1 MSSQYSNLIIRLTGL
16 IVTAILLIQP
26 WLVKYNFLDP
36 FIVMG
41 WTGVIAAIISISV
54 SSLVLAFY
62 RPAKGFNSL
71 TATLSIIFVAIGIS
85 LYKTNYNVCLRIS
98 MIAIGSIACIG
109 SLRLFRKSIDNYSIA
124 GMISLSGFFMAIY
137 GICQYYGHDFLLQD
151 KYQVVGTLTNP
162 NFYGLFLCLTTSI
175 TFGLVVE
182 FYKKGLLKNLWIFS
196 FLFLTQLGVIIL
208 LGRTG
213 HLLCIPFMILIW
225 FWSNL
230 FKISGKIS
238 RKSPIIVGFFIAII
252 CLGFQWLIFN
262 ETIKYPW
269 NSLTKVPYKAQSFV
283 SRIILWQMGFEIFKE
298 HPFTGA
304 GAGSAPYIMP
314 LKRPPTGS
322 LLGLKIYNDDPHS
335 IIISILAETGF
346 LGLWGFC
353 SLLVAIY
360 GCFARKNTKYEPE
373 IENEPTRESKSDD
386 DKSSLIKDLPKS
398 IILTT
403 EDGREISNNSYNQ
416 EPDRVEFPWSFTL
429 IMLIIVYYGFQAG
442 FIGEKYIIS
451 LVTLMIITFGVGT
464 SLFNTSIKTKKN
476 DYYFLSKSTLVAIFT
491 FVFYGLFNNVISILP
506 LSLFIIT
513 IIGLHFSCCLP
524 DIRFKQRITGISLL
538 FIILPVVYG
547 FSACFFEKTYAK
559 ELTYLTEGVINDS
572 KANYQ
577 NAEQSYFSAININPQ
592 CLKAYYGLAKALYNQ
607 GKTEEAQDVFTQL
620 DSMVPNIYRS
630 KYEIAKISYEKGKI
644 LEAHRF
650 AINNLKW
657 AEDPMSYELLGKI
670 LLVEGRRTEAEEV
683 FKEGLLAIP
692 ANEEERIYADW
703 IRLNL
708 AALAIEKGDN
718 NNCKNYLMQIK
729 SDVANNINA
738 LYMKGMVFIQEKK
751 YDDAIVIFEE
761 ALKSY
766 SNNPRILNAL
776 GYILTITNKN
786 LDRAQILLE
795 TAFEILKD
803 EQQSHSLYEYL
814 MVANSLG
821 KLYQKQNK
829 MKQAGELLKLSYEE
843 TPDELK
849 ELKAERLKDLN
860 DFYNSFKPAE

>member
-1 MSSQYSNLIIRLTGL
+1 MSSKISNLIIRVTGL
-16 IVTAILLIQP
+16 VVTALLLIQP
-26 WLVKYNFLDP
+26 WLVKFNFLDP

-41 WTGVIAAIISISV
+41 WTGIIAAILAISV

-62 RPAKGFNSL
+62 RPAKGFNTL

-85 LYKTNYNVCLRIS
+85 LYKTNYNVCLRVS
-98 MIAIGSIACIG
+98 MIAIGIVACIG

-137 GICQYYGHDFLLQD
+137 AICQFYGHDFLLQSQ
-151 KYQVVGTLTNP
+151 YQVVGTLTNP
-162 NFYGLFLCLTTSI
+162 NFLGLFLCLTTSI
-175 TFGLVVE
+175 SFGLVAE

-196 FLFLTQLGVIIL
+196 FFFLTQFGVIFL
-208 LGRTG
+208 LGKSG
-213 HLLCIPFMILIW
+213 HLLSVLFMILIW

-238 RKSPIIVGFFIAII
+238 RKSPIIVGFFIALF

-262 ETIKYPW
+262 QTIKYPW
-269 NSLTKVPYKAQSFV
+269 NKLTKVPYNAQSFV

-298 HPFTGA
+298 HSLTGA
-304 GAGSAPYIMP
+304 GAGAAPYIMP

-335 IIISILAETGF
+335 IVISILAETGF

-360 GCFARKNTKYEPE
+360 GCFARKNTKYEPD
-373 IENEPTRESKSDD
+373 IETELILENHSVDDFSK
-386 DKSSLIKDLPKS
+386 IKKEMPKS
-398 IILTT
+398 IIITT
-403 EDGREISNNSYNQ
+403 EDGREIRNDSDKAESD
-416 EPDRVEFPWSFTL
+416 EIEFPWFISL
-429 IMLIIVYYGFQAG
+429 IMLIILYLGFQSG
-442 FIGEKYIIS
+442 FIGKDYIPAFI
-451 LVTLMIITFGVGT
+451 TLMIITFGIGT
-464 SLFNTSIKTKKN
+464 SFFNNSVKTTKN
-476 DYYFLSKSTLVAIFT
+476 DFYFLGKSTLVAIFT
-491 FVFYGLFNNVISILP
+491 FVFYGLYNNVISIIP
-506 LSLFIIT
+506 LSLFIVT
-513 IIGLHFSCCLP
+513 IISLHFSCCLP

-538 FIILPVVYG
+538 FILLPVVYG
-547 FSACFFEKTYAK
+547 FLTCFFEKTYDK
-559 ELTYLTEGVINDS
+559 EQTYLTEGAISDS
-572 KANYQ
+572 ANRY
-577 NAEQSYFSAININPQ
+577 EDSEKSYFSAINNNPQ
-592 CLKAYYGLAKALYNQ
+592 CLRAYYGLAKALYYQ
-607 GKTEEAQDVFTQL
+607 GKAEEAQDIFTQL

-630 KYEIAKISYEKGKI
+630 KYEIAKISFEKGKI

-670 LLVEGRRTEAEEV
+670 LLVEGRRPEAEEI

-692 ANEEERIYADW
+692 ANQEERIYADW

-718 NNCKNYLMQIK
+718 KNSKKYIMQIH
-729 SDVANNINA
+729 SEVSQNINA
-738 LYMKGMVFIQEKK
+738 LYIKGMIFIFEKK
-751 YDDAIVIFEE
+751 YDEALEIFEE

-766 SNNPRILNAL
+766 SHIPRILNAT
-776 GYILTITNKN
+776 GYVLTITNKD

-795 TAFEILKD
+795 TAYDILKQD
-803 EQQSHSLYEYL
+803 QQSSKYDYL

-821 KLYQKQNK
+821 KLYLKQNK
-829 MKQAGELLKLSYEE
+829 LQQAGELLKLSYEE

-860 DFYNSFKPAE
+860 DFYNSFSKAE